1 MSADNGTWA
10 LRLLALALAVGAWFF
25 VSVGERERRSETLVE
40 PFVQYNTP
48 RNLTIL
54 NPQEKVRVQVRGP
67 TSKISNLNPFQI
79 NVVVDLRSAAPGTA
93 EVNLGPE
100 NVVLPDGLEVVSI
113 QPNLL
118 PITLDRVVTE
128 MKPVEPRLTGEPAA
142 GAIVQNPEVFP
153 PLVLVSGP
161 ESRLS
166 ELTALTTTPVR
177 LTGHALDFEE
187 QAAVVSPDPQ
197 VKVLQPAVVT
207 VKVPMQIPNTG
218 TPGGP

>member
-1 MSADNGTWA
+1 MSSGGTWG
-10 LRLLALALAVGAWFF
+10 LRLLALALAILAWFF
-25 VSVGERERRSETLVE
+25 VSVGDRERRSETLVE

-67 TSKISNLNPFQI
+67 TSKISSLNPFQI
-79 NVVVDLRSAAPGTA
+79 NVVVDLRGAEPGTS
-93 EVNLGPE
+93 EVALGPE

-118 PITLDRVVTE
+118 PISIDRVVTE
-128 MKPVEPRLTGEPAA
+128 MKPVEARLTGEPAA
-142 GAIVQNPEVFP
+142 GAIAQKPEVFP

-161 ESRLS
+161 ESRLN
-166 ELTALTTTPVR
+166 EITALATTPVR

-207 VKVPMQIPNTG
+207 IRVPMEIPNTAA
-218 TPGGP
+218 PGER